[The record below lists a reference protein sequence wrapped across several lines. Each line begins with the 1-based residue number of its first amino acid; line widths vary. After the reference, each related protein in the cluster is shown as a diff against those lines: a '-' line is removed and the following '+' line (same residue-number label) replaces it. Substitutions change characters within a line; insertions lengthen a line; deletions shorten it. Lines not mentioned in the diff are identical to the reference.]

1 MDPGAGD
8 AKLPVAGLSPLKRQL
23 LETYVNR
30 GAENAAATARIPPR
44 PPEAPAPLSFAQQQV
59 WVHAQMAGDT
69 PFYNETVTIYR
80 QGPLHVEVLERCLLE
95 IIRRHEIWRTT
106 FDTVDGEPVQ
116 IVHRAPCEFPL
127 QVHDLRHLPEAER
140 KAKAELVAT
149 EDARRPFDLKEGPL
163 LRALVVRMEEDRY
176 RLYMTVHQIVFDAVT
191 AYRVFL
197 PELAALY
204 EAFSTGNPSPL
215 AGVGVQYADFAYWQ
229 RKGNN
234 LRPEHTAYWRQHLA
248 GELPQLEWP
257 SDRPRPP
264 LETHRGRIQR
274 F

>member
-1 MDPGAGD
+1 VKHTAMDPGAGD

-176 RLYMTVHQIVFDAVT
+176 RLYMTVHQIVFDAV
-191 AYRVFL
+191 F
-197 PELAALY
+197 P
-204 EAFSTGNPSPL
+204 N
-215 AGVGVQYADFAYWQ
+215 WQ
-229 RKGNN
+229 RSMK
-234 LRPEHTAYWRQHLA
+234 LSPRATP
-248 GELPQLEWP
+248 LPWQE
-257 SDRPRPP
+257 
-264 LETHRGRIQR
+264 
-274 F
+274 